1 MTEENDFDKKQ
12 NLLSKIILFIA
23 SPIIITLAI
32 LTGLGIIG

>member
-1 MTEENDFDKKQ
+1 MTEETDFDKKQ
-12 NLLSKIILFIA
+12 NRLTKIILFVA